1 MFTMKP
7 SKRTATSN
15 RTAPSPQPP
24 EGLAD
29 FQRAIAAAIMRP
41 LTADDRMQ
49 PAGEDA
55 AALVK
60 PNDRLTAFERLEIYN
75 RQYWFRLLDC
85 LYEDYPGLRAVLG
98 DARFHKLAVAYL
110 ERHPSRSPL
119 LRNLGDRLV
128 DFLGREPEWAYPHG
142 AVARDMARLEWAQ
155 VVAFDGAGRSSA
167 SLAKL
172 AGISPERIFLRLQ
185 PYASLLDLGHPV
197 DEVVLRLL
205 KQDSKL
211 RSGASNAVEAVERP
225 RRRSI
230 ASRIP
235 RRATWLLVHRQE
247 NSVYFKRLTRAQFA
261 VLRALA
267 DGASLADA
275 CAKIPAKNAGEVQ
288 AWFQNWAALGLLVP

>member
-1 MFTMKP
+1 
-7 SKRTATSN
+7 
-15 RTAPSPQPP
+15 
-24 EGLAD
+24 
-29 FQRAIAAAIMRP
+29 
-41 LTADDRMQ
+41 MQ
-49 PAGEDA
+49 PAGKSA

-98 DARFHKLAVAYL
+98 DTRFHKLTVAYL

-119 LRNLGDRLV
+119 LRNLGDRLI
-128 DFLGREPEWAYPHG
+128 DFLAEEPERTHPHE

-155 VVAFDGAGRSSA
+155 VVAFDGASRSAA

-172 AGISPERIFLRLQ
+172 AGIPPERIFLRLQ
-185 PYASLLDLGHPV
+185 PCASLLDLAHPV

-211 RSGASNAVEAVERP
+211 RSGASNAVEAMEHP

-247 NSVYFKRLTRAQFA
+247 NSVYFKHLTRAQFA

-275 CAKIPAKNAGEVQ
+275 CAKIPTKNAGDVQ
-288 AWFQNWAALGLLVP
+288 AWFQNWAALGLLVAA

>member
-1 MFTMKP
+1 
-7 SKRTATSN
+7 
-15 RTAPSPQPP
+15 
-24 EGLAD
+24 
-29 FQRAIAAAIMRP
+29 
-41 LTADDRMQ
+41 
-49 PAGEDA
+49 
-55 AALVK
+55 VK

-85 LYEDYPGLRAVLG
+85 LYEDYPGLRAALG
-98 DARFHKLAVAYL
+98 DARFMRLAVAYL

-128 DFLGREPEWAYPHG
+128 DFLAAEPEWSRPHG
-142 AVARDMARLEWAQ
+142 TVARDMARLEWAQ
-155 VVAFDGAGRSSA
+155 VVAFDGASRPSA
-167 SLAKL
+167 TLVKL
-172 AGISPERIFLRLQ
+172 AGLPPERIFLRLQ
-185 PYASLLDLGHPV
+185 PYATLLDLTHPV

-211 RSGASNAVEAVERP
+211 RSGASNAVESIARP

-247 NSVYFKRLTRAQFA
+247 NSVYFKRLNRAQFG
-261 VLRALA
+261 VLRALN

-275 CAKIPAKNAGEVQ
+275 CARLDAKHAGNVA
-288 AWFQNWAALGLLVP
+288 AWFQNWAELGLLVPA

>member
-1 MFTMKP
+1 MKP

-15 RTAPSPQPP
+15 RTVPSPQPP

-29 FQRAIAAAIMRP
+29 FQRAIASAVMRP

-49 PAGEDA
+49 PAGESA

-60 PNDRLTAFERLEIYN
+60 PNNRLTAFERLEIYN

-98 DARFHKLAVAYL
+98 DARFMRLAVAYL

-119 LRNLGDRLV
+119 LRNLGDRLA
-128 DFLGREPEWAYPHG
+128 DFLAAEPQWTHPYE
-142 AVARDMARLEWAQ
+142 AVALDMARLEWAQ
-155 VVAFDGAGRSSA
+155 VIAFDGARKPAA

-172 AGISPERIFLRLQ
+172 AGLPPERIFLRLQ
-185 PYASLLDLGHPV
+185 PFASLLALKHPV

-230 ASRIP
+230 AARIP
-235 RRATWLLVHRQE
+235 RRATWLVVHRQE
-247 NSVYFKRLTRAQFA
+247 NSVYFKRLTRAQFS
-261 VLRALA
+261 VLRALR
-267 DGASLADA
+267 DGASLADS
-275 CAKIPAKNAGEVQ
+275 CAQLDAKHASDVG
-288 AWFQNWAALGLLVP
+288 AWFQNWAELSLLVPA

>member
-1 MFTMKP
+1 V
-7 SKRTATSN
+7 
-15 RTAPSPQPP
+15 PSPP
-24 EGLAD
+24 EDLAQ
-29 FQRAIAAAIMRP
+29 FQRTLATAIMRP
-41 LTADDRMQ
+41 LTAADRMQ
-49 PAGEDA
+49 PAGEGA

-98 DARFHKLAVAYL
+98 DARFLRLAVAYL

-119 LRNLGDRLV
+119 LRNLGDRLA
-128 DFLGREPEWAYPHG
+128 DFLAAEPEWTHPHE
-142 AVARDMARLEWAQ
+142 AVALDMARLEWAQ
-155 VVAFDGAGRSSA
+155 IVAFDGARKPAA

-172 AGISPERIFLRLQ
+172 AGLPPERIFLRLQ
-185 PYASLLDLGHPV
+185 PFASLLALKHPV

-211 RSGASNAVEAVERP
+211 RSGASNAVESLERP
-225 RRRSI
+225 RRRGI

-261 VLRALA
+261 VLRALQE
-267 DGASLADA
+267 GASLADA
-275 CAKIPAKNAGEVQ
+275 CAKIPARSAGSVQ
-288 AWFQNWAALGLLVP
+288 AWFQNWASLDLLVPA